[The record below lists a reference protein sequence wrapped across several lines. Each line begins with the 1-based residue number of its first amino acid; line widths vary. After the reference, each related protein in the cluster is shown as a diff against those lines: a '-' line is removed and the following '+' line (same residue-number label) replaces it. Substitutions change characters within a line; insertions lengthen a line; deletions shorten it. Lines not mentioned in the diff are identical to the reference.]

1 MTQNDERNG
10 NFVLVAA
17 DVGRRNGF
25 ALERRVGK
33 IRMVKVQTRT
43 VSGLS
48 VGLAYWLFAIVAY
61 GVLLASLGGYESL
74 SFSYHILLLAFPVGL
89 VLLGRER
96 LTGFGV
102 KTGNLKQ
109 GIQYVGLLFI
119 VLVAGTFFRSFIF
132 HRPVYLVSD
141 VISYAFFST
150 VIFAPIT
157 EELMH
162 RGYLQPRLEK
172 KIGYFK
178 GLVVTSALFASIH
191 IPKLLFA
198 QKFVSFSYTPAILSN
213 PVVTLFSFFALGLL
227 FGFIYRETESVYY
240 STAAHMVVNFVFY
253 FLRY

>member
-1 MTQNDERNG
+1 
-10 NFVLVAA
+10 
-17 DVGRRNGF
+17 
-25 ALERRVGK
+25 
-33 IRMVKVQTRT
+33 MVKAR
-43 VSGLS
+43 SGLS

-61 GVLLASLGGYESL
+61 GIFLSTFGNWELL
-74 SFSYHILLLAFPVGL
+74 SFAYHVLLLAFPVGL

-96 LTGFGV
+96 LADFGL
-102 KTGNLKQ
+102 KTGNLKL
-109 GIQYVGLLFI
+109 GIQYAGLIFI
-119 VLVAGTFFRSFIF
+119 AMIASTFFRAFVF
-132 HRPVYLVSD
+132 HRPVYLVPD
-141 VISYAFFST
+141 ATSYAFFLL

-172 KIGYFK
+172 KIGDTQ
-178 GLVVTSALFASIH
+178 GVVAASALFASIH

-198 QKFVSFSYTPAILSN
+198 QKFISFSYTPAILSN
-213 PVVTLFSFFALGLL
+213 PVVTLFSFLALGLL

>member
-1 MTQNDERNG
+1 
-10 NFVLVAA
+10 
-17 DVGRRNGF
+17 
-25 ALERRVGK
+25 
-33 IRMVKVQTRT
+33 MVKVQNRT

-48 VGLAYWLFAIVAY
+48 VGLAYWLFTIVAY
-61 GVLLASLGGYESL
+61 GILLASLRDYESL
-74 SFSYHILLLAFPVGL
+74 SFGYHILLLAFPVGL

-96 LTGFGV
+96 LADFGL
-102 KTGNLKQ
+102 KTGNMKR
-109 GIQYVGLLFI
+109 GIQYAGLIFI
-119 VLVAGTFFRSFIF
+119 AMIASTFFRAFVF

-172 KIGYFK
+172 RMGRNA

-198 QKFVSFSYTPAILSN
+198 QKFVSLSYAPAALSN

>member
-1 MTQNDERNG
+1 MRIRQVSHRNS
-10 NFVLVAA
+10 
-17 DVGRRNGF
+17 F

-33 IRMVKVQTRT
+33 IRMVKVQNRT
-43 VSGLS
+43 AKGLS

-61 GVLLASLGGYESL
+61 GILLASFGNYELL
-74 SFSYHILLLAFPVGL
+74 SFAYHVLLLAFPVGL

-96 LTGFGV
+96 LADFGL
-102 KTGNLKQ
+102 KTGKLKQ
-109 GIQYVGLLFI
+109 GLEYIGLAF
-119 VLVAGTFFRSFIF
+119 VLLIGSTFLRAFIF
-132 HRPVYLVSD
+132 HRPVYLVPD
-141 VISYAFFST
+141 ATSYAFFLS

-172 KIGYFK
+172 KIGDVK
-178 GLVVTSALFASIH
+178 GLVAASALFASTH

-198 QKFVSFSYTPAILSN
+198 QTFVSFSYVPAALSN

-240 STAAHMVVNFVFY
+240 STAAHMAVNFVFY